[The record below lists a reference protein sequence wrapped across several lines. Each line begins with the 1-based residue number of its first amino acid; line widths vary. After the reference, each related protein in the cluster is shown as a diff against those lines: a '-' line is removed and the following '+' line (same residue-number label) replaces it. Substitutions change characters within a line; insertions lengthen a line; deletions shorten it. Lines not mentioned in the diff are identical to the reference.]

1 MTRVRVALAA
11 VIVAALLPA
20 AGIFMQVASNPEI
33 LGWRNDD
40 PISTF
45 ERHVAPL
52 REVLRGEQ
60 VVGYLASPQIAN
72 RTEHLYILR
81 YALAPVQVVDDT
93 DLLLVVA
100 DGVADAQRL
109 PPTLRVRRDFGDG
122 LFLLERAR

>member
-11 VIVAALLPA
+11 VIAAALLPA
-20 AGIFMQVASNPEI
+20 TGIFMQVASNPEI
-33 LGWRNDD
+33 LGWRKD

-52 REVLRGEQ
+52 HDLLRSER

-72 RTEHLYILR
+72 RTAHLYTLR
-81 YALAPVQVVDDT
+81 YALAPVQVLDDI
-93 DLLLVVA
+93 DLSLVVA

-109 PPTLRVRRDFGDG
+109 PPKLRVRRDFGDG